1 MKTVGK
7 NLENM
12 KTEFS
17 FREFRTG
24 FVGKSSGITKKY
36 FLNWIFVAELPY
48 YIKTLR
54 EKVNNDVFVEHWAIP
69 WLLLC

>member
-17 FREFRTG
+17 FPEFRTG
-24 FVGKSSGITKKY
+24 FVGKSNDITKKY
-36 FLNWIFVAELPY
+36 FLNWIFVAELPMKIY
-48 YIKTLR
+48 S
-54 EKVNNDVFVEHWAIP
+54 D
-69 WLLLC
+69 